1 MSKAGAVFEPAGI
14 AIATGSTAQSQP
26 SVAHNGSTYEVVYIR
41 DSGLWGTRVS
51 NAGVVASP
59 AGVVLVSDPSRALNR
74 PSLVSNGTGFLVA
87 FDDTRAAAG
96 DIYASRL
103 NSNGV
108 SLDPAGFLVSAN
120 PVSGQSDASIAFDGT
135 NYLIAWQDTR
145 SDAGDIYAA
154 RVAPSGRVVGR
165 LSIVVSD
172 GVGAQRFP
180 SVAFDGTNFLVVWSD
195 TRSGAFDIY
204 GARVS
209 KAGAVLDTAGIPI
222 SVSAG
227 PQDLPD
233 VAWNGTRYLVVW
245 QDLRNGPDDAYG
257 TRVTAGGI
265 VQNPSGIRI
274 SSPTATA
281 ERFITVNSN
290 GSAFLVAWG
299 DERNATGP
307 DLYAARVDDAGTVL
321 DPTGRQI
328 AVASGSQ
335 TAATIAHDGTNYLLT
350 WTDSR
355 SGGND
360 IRAARVNNSGTV
372 LDGVT
377 TGIPVSTA
385 AGEQTFPQVSFNGSF
400 FVAWLDRRN
409 GGTDDKIYGA
419 RIDTGGSVLDPS
431 GFAIS
436 TAAGDHDVPE
446 VSRSSGG
453 DWGVAYGRPT
463 APGIILRGTGA
474 K

>member
-1 MSKAGAVFEPAGI
+1 MGHEGVQRRCGGEPRRCG
-14 AIATGSTAQSQP
+14 TG
-26 SVAHNGSTYEVVYIR
+26 VGS
-41 DSGLWGTRVS
+41 
-51 NAGVVASP
+51 
-59 AGVVLVSDPSRALNR
+59 SRGLNR
-74 PSLVSNGTGFLVA
+74 PSLVGNGTGFIVA
-87 FDDTRAAAG
+87 FDDTWASAG

-120 PVSGQSDASIAFDGT
+120 PVSGLSDASIAFDGT

-145 SDAGDIYAA
+145 FDAGDIYAA

-165 LSIVVSD
+165 LIVVSS

-227 PQDLPD
+227 AQDLPD
-233 VAWNGTRYLVVW
+233 VAWNGARYLVVW

-257 TRVTAGGI
+257 TRVTTAGI

-328 AVASGSQ
+328 AMRRDPRPQPRSPTTAPTTCSPGPTAVPVATTSAPRAST
-335 TAATIAHDGTNYLLT
+335 TAG
-350 WTDSR
+350 
-355 SGGND
+355 
-360 IRAARVNNSGTV
+360 
-372 LDGVT
+372 
-377 TGIPVSTA
+377 PCSTA
-385 AGEQTFPQVSFNGSF
+385 
-400 FVAWLDRRN
+400 
-409 GGTDDKIYGA
+409 
-419 RIDTGGSVLDPS
+419 
-431 GFAIS
+431 
-436 TAAGDHDVPE
+436 
-446 VSRSSGG
+446 
-453 DWGVAYGRPT
+453 
-463 APGIILRGTGA
+463 
-474 K
+474 